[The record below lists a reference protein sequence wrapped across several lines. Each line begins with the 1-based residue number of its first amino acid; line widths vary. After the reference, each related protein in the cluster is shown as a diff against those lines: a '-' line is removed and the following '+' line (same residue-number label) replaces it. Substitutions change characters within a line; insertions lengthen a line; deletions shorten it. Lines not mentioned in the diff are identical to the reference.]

1 MNADKAPRYGECACC
16 GARIDL
22 TTAREAEL
30 AVSGRWYAPHTLPE
44 SEESQGLFDLGAACY
59 RRVVRAS
66 R

>member
-1 MNADKAPRYGECACC
+1 MTTADRPRYGECACC

-22 TTAREAEL
+22 AKAREAEM
-30 AVSGRWYAPHTLPE
+30 AVSGRWYAPGTLPE

-59 RRVVRAS
+59 RRVVHAS